1 MLEKIL
7 NSMLHGNTKTKL
19 FLWSVFIFGVS
30 AVFLLMAG
38 IILGLPYLGLGGV
51 LVGLAGLILSQS
63 VSLNDLNRAK
73 KEKKK
78 KVPKQKEAQQAEI
91 GLEEQKK
98 GNKEEETVP

>member
-7 NSMLHGNTKTKL
+7 NSMLHGNTKTKI
-19 FLWSVFIFGVS
+19 FLWSVFILGVS

-73 KEKKK
+73 KGKKK
-78 KVPKQKEAQQAEI
+78 KAPKQKEAQQAEAASSS
-91 GLEEQKK
+91 GKSKK
-98 GNKEEETVP
+98 KK